1 MDKPHIVHILG
12 TMGMG
17 GAQKVVLE
25 LATNS
30 CLSDYKHS
38 VVCLLSD
45 KGEFWDLFRSR
56 DISVV
61 ECPALWPH
69 STPIPS
75 YRINRWLRQRLFSI
89 FGLRLAASLKNL
101 KPDLVN
107 NHLVTYSLIQARVT
121 TERLKIP
128 WIWTVH
134 GLYKSRGILD
144 DSQLHKIVER
154 VNQSNAAIVGVS
166 KAVLDDLDVYDGI
179 KDNKLF
185 VIGNPI
191 SSEILEAPP
200 KKRIIQWHRDYSI
213 PDSAIVFGTAARL
226 IEVKRI
232 DLFISA
238 AAQLLQ
244 MGQEAYFL
252 VAGEGPIKN
261 KLQMQ
266 IDQLGI
272 GKHFQLIGYVSDMP
286 AFLRELDVFVLPSVS
301 ESFSMAIVEACA
313 VGIPCIATNVGGIPE
328 MLGDGTGIVIRPE
341 SITDL
346 VEAMREMLKSEVRV
360 KYSKTTTHIKNRFSS
375 EAIGRQYRSL
385 YDKLIVENNKEAGL

>member
-1 MDKPHIVHILG
+1 MDKLHIVHILG

-25 LATNS
+25 LATNPW
-30 CLSDYKHS
+30 LSDYKHS

-45 KGEFWDLFRSR
+45 KGEFRNLFIEK

-61 ECPALWPH
+61 ECAVLWPH

-75 YRINRWLRQRLFSI
+75 YRINRWLRQRLAST
-89 FGLRLAASLKNL
+89 FGLRLTATLKNL

-107 NHLVTYSLIQARVT
+107 NHLVVHSFVQAKVT

-128 WIWTVH
+128 WVWTVH

-144 DSQLHKIVER
+144 SSQLKQIVGQ

-166 KAVLDDLDVYDGI
+166 KAVLDDLDIYSNVEG
-179 KDNKLF
+179 NKLF
-185 VIGNPI
+185 VIGNPV
-191 SSEILEAPP
+191 SPESFEVPA
-200 KKRIIQWHRDYSI
+200 KKQITQWRRDYSI
-213 PDSAIVFGTAARL
+213 PESAIVFGTAARL

-244 MGQEAYFL
+244 MDQEAYF
-252 VAGEGPIKN
+252 VIAGEGPLKN

-266 IDQLGI
+266 INQLGI
-272 GKHFQLIGYVSDMP
+272 EKYFRLVGYVSDMP
-286 AFLRELDVFVLPSVS
+286 AFLRALDVFVLTSVS
-301 ESFSMAIVEACA
+301 EAFPMAIVEACA
-313 VGIPCIATNVGGIPE
+313 VGVPCIATNVGGIPE
-328 MLGDGTGIVIRPE
+328 ILEDGAGIIVQPE
-341 SITDL
+341 FVTDL
-346 VEAMREMLKSEVRV
+346 VYAMGKMLESEVRA
-360 KYSKTTTHIKNRFSS
+360 KYSKTTTHIKNHFSS
-375 EAIGRQYRSL
+375 ETISKQYKSL
-385 YDKLIVENNKEAGL
+385 YDQLIVNNHKKVVF